1 MKRSHEEKTSYQL
14 VNTVATLLAVL
25 HVLECATKTVALQ
38 LNEAPPL
45 GKRDLIAIALE
56 VVGLELPM
64 FMEVHQ
70 DPPPKVTSLL
80 LGTGDGI
87 GANMQPSIA

>member
-14 VNTVATLLAVL
+14 VDTVATLLAVL
-25 HVLECATKTVALQ
+25 HVLECATKMVAFQ

-45 GKRDLIAIALE
+45 GKRDLIAIVLE

-64 FMEVHQ
+64 FMEVH
-70 DPPPKVTSLL
+70 
-80 LGTGDGI
+80 
-87 GANMQPSIA
+87 